1 MRYEHRRYEHTTEV
15 TPVRPAAVTGTP
27 AAVPTTSADPPG
39 HPFASVDELLRRARA
54 RLVRLTPR
62 EAARE
67 QLDGR
72 ALLVD
77 IRSEMTRRAQGEIPG
92 SLILERNVLEWRLD
106 PLSDWRVEEAVD
118 HSLRVVLVCPQG
130 YMSSLAAATL
140 HDLGLYRAT
149 DIVGGFEAWAGA
161 GLPVIPGP
169 TMPGSYAA
177 ASPIAISL
185 DPARQR
191 MLVDGVPVPLTP
203 LEFRLVSELL
213 RSNGR
218 VVSREELRASI
229 GDWSGSRS
237 RSVDLHMHRIRRKLE
252 PQAAMLL
259 TTERGVGF
267 RLRARP
273 A

>member
-1 MRYEHRRYEHTTEV
+1 MRSEHTITQVAPSGPYDGRPGAGEGPPVARDSGPPARQPVV
-15 TPVRPAAVTGTP
+15 TVE
-27 AAVPTTSADPPG
+27 
-39 HPFASVDELLRRARA
+39 ELLRRARA
-54 RLVRLTPR
+54 RLIRLTP
-62 EAARE
+62 EQAACE
-67 QLDGR
+67 QAEG

-77 IRSEMTRRAQGEIPG
+77 IRSEMLRRAHGEIPG
-92 SLILERNVLEWRLD
+92 SLVLERNVLEWRLD
-106 PLSDWRVEEAVD
+106 PLSDSRIEEAVD
-118 HSLRVVLVCPQG
+118 HALRVVLICPQG

-140 HDLGLYRAT
+140 HELGLSRAT
-149 DIVGGFEAWAGA
+149 DVIGGFEAWAAA
-161 GLPVIPGP
+161 GLPVVPGP

-177 ASPIAISL
+177 ASPSVFSL

-191 MLVDGVPVPLTP
+191 LLVDGSPVPLTR
-203 LEFRLVSELL
+203 LEFRLISELL

-237 RSVDLHMHRIRRKLE
+237 RSVDLHVHRIRRKLE
-252 PQAAMLL
+252 PHAATLL